1 MPRAALTL
9 AAVALATLAPALAPA
24 QMRTPSLSPHLDPS
38 SVPGGC
44 SSCHRGHGV
53 PGSPMLRSSQ
63 VQLCQSCH
71 GSRADRDRQVAGGA
85 VSANASPLLLSSVLT
100 LPFVHPMAQE
110 GYSEHERGVVVC
122 TSCHTPHRGLRQAVG
137 SAALGQRRLS
147 TKDPTRFEYELCE
160 SCHGNRG
167 ITTQSFSD
175 LSRLLSPSNRSFH
188 PVEAPSRESSPSV
201 LPSLTGREIN
211 CTDCHGNSDP
221 RGPAGPHG
229 STELYILRARY
240 ATTDGSPESPSTFAL
255 CYSCHRREAV
265 LSSSAFPEHRRH
277 IVELKASCATC
288 HNAHGSVQNRALIRF
303 GEETVVAGVSP
314 SGRTG
319 RLAFDSTGPGA
330 GNCYLSCHGADHA
343 PASYGSVRP
352 ALVTPRFP

>member
-9 AAVALATLAPALAPA
+9 VAAALAAFAPALAPA
-24 QMRTPSLSPHLDPS
+24 QTQSLSPHLDPS
-38 SVPGGC
+38 AVPGGC
-44 SSCHRGHGV
+44 SSCHRGHGA
-53 PGSPMLRSSQ
+53 PGSPMLPLPQ

-71 GSRADRDRQVAGGA
+71 GARADRDRQVASGA
-85 VSANASPLLLSSVLT
+85 VAASASPLLLSFVLS
-100 LPFVHPMAQE
+100 LPFVHPLAQE
-110 GYSEHERGVVVC
+110 GYSEHERGAVVC
-122 TSCHTPHRGLRQAVG
+122 TSCHTPHRGLRQAAG

-211 CTDCHGNSDP
+211 CTDCHGNADP
-221 RGPAGPHG
+221 RGPAGLHG
-229 STELYILRARY
+229 STELYILKARY

-265 LSSSAFPEHRRH
+265 LSSSAFPQHRRH
-277 IVELKASCATC
+277 IVDLKASCATC

-303 GEETVVAGVSP
+303 GEETIVAGVSP

-319 RLAFDSTGPGA
+319 RLAFTSTGPGA
-330 GNCYLSCHGADHA
+330 GTCYLSCHGEDHG
-343 PASYGSVRP
+343 PASYGSARP
-352 ALVTPRFP
+352 ALVTPRLP

>member
-1 MPRAALTL
+1 
-9 AAVALATLAPALAPA
+9 
-24 QMRTPSLSPHLDPS
+24 
-38 SVPGGC
+38 
-44 SSCHRGHGV
+44 
-53 PGSPMLRSSQ
+53 
-63 VQLCQSCH
+63 
-71 GSRADRDRQVAGGA
+71 
-85 VSANASPLLLSSVLT
+85 
-100 LPFVHPMAQE
+100 VHPVSQE

-122 TSCHTPHRGLRQAVG
+122 TSCHTPHRGLRQETGAV
-137 SAALGQRRLS
+137 AVGQRRLS
-147 TKDPTRFEYELCE
+147 TRDPTRFEYELCE

-240 ATTDGSPESPSTFAL
+240 ATTDGSPESPSTYAL

-265 LSSSAFPEHRRH
+265 LSSSGFPEHRRH
-277 IVELKASCATC
+277 VVELKASCATC
-288 HNAHGSVQNRALIRF
+288 HSPHGSVQNRALIGF
-303 GEETVVAGVSP
+303 GEETIVAGVSP

-319 RLAFDSTGPGA
+319 RLAFYSTGPGA
-330 GNCYLSCHGADHA
+330 GTCYLSCHGADHG
-343 PASYGSVRP
+343 PASYGSARP
-352 ALVTPRFP
+352 ALVPPRLP